1 MLLVDCGLDLLGL
14 WTFLLLINNLSGSI
28 SESTL
33 WENCSLQ
40 VLDLSGNNFSAEL
53 SGKMSNCK
61 NLVDLNL
68 WGNNFTGLI
77 PAEIG
82 SISTLEGL
90 FLGRNSFDRVIPET
104 SVNLQNLAF
113 LDSGKNEFGGDIQE
127 KTMVLVKKMILY
139 QHWIGKLH
147 CRVTIVDWYWG

>member
-1 MLLVDCGLDLLGL
+1 
-14 WTFLLLINNLSGSI
+14 
-28 SESTL
+28 
-33 WENCSLQ
+33 
-40 VLDLSGNNFSAEL
+40 
-53 SGKMSNCK
+53 MSNCK

-113 LDSGKNEFGGDIQE
+113 LDSDKNEFGGDIQE
-127 KTMVLVKKMILY
+127 KTMVLVKKMTLY
-139 QHWIGKLH
+139 QHLIGKLQ